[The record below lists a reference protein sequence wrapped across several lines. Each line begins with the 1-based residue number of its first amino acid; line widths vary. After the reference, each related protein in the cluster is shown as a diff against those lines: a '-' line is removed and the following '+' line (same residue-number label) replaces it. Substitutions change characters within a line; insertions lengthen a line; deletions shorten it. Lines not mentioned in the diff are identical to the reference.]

1 MSQIIK
7 AFTGVFI
14 ALFLMATGVGI
25 LESFLQTLQAQNIHG
40 MVIDELEN
48 SDYATTVLR
57 ENFERTEDHGMELAL
72 MLYLENGDVLLCQ
85 SKEMVPQ
92 EEVKVSMAEVMV
104 TYPLQIP
111 FVGLKESSSFGICK
125 IMGGVYGTNNR
136 RIWNRNHN
144 TSGRRS
150 GARGISYA
158 FSTFIRR
165 NI

>member
-92 EEVKVSMAEVMV
+92 EEVRVTMAEVMV

-111 FVGLKESSSFGICK
+111 FVGLEKSHRLLG
-125 IMGGVYGTNNR
+125 Y
-136 RIWNRNHN
+136 
-144 TSGRRS
+144 
-150 GARGISYA
+150 AR
-158 FSTFIRR
+158 
-165 NI
+165 